1 LVQEVGHGGMGVVW
15 KAWQT
20 DLKRYV
26 AVKIL
31 LGTMWTDIEL
41 KRFYREA
48 QLAASLSHPNIASI
62 YELGAHESKHY
73 MVMEFVEGD
82 SVARLMTPAT
92 NKQGTQRA
100 IRQLPA
106 RRAIEIL
113 RDAALAVDYAHTKKI
128 IHRDLKPHNIM
139 VQKADGRVFVMD
151 FGLAKPIRKEDSITL
166 SDAIVGTPQYMSPEQ
181 ARGDTV
187 DRRTDVF
194 SLGAVLYHMLTN
206 RPPFDGRS
214 PGEIMM
220 SVLADDPAPMRKLN
234 PRIHEDVETI
244 CLKALDKDRERRY
257 DTAKAFAEDLT
268 RYLDGEPI
276 TARPLSTRERA
287 WKEMRRRPLAMA
299 LAIASLG
306 AILLIGII
314 FTIQHLQTRAKIEE
328 FAREAHDAYAAGK
341 YDQAK
346 TWWDKVLTL
355 EPEDAVALEEWRRAD
370 ERAEDP
376 IRVLKEQQDLQR
388 RVIKANHQEAEA
400 LLKAGKYQR
409 ALGLTLQILIIDP
422 NDADAVKRKKYCEA
436 ALADEEQKT
445 EALLAKKDTELTERE
460 QKEKELKRQRLMRI
474 NAFPDYH
481 RARELAEEAKGMRL
495 QDEAGTGFTI
505 SDVQEKYQEAKK
517 ALTSAIETDKT
528 YAEAFYFRGQIRHRL
543 GEFDSAETDFND
555 AWDYSSDSIPVAL
568 AAAMSQLAIFTIHS
582 HAPAE
587 LRDAARRDK
596 ALIRLEYWARKAEKT
611 NKPQSAVE
619 HWMAKALIEFR
630 EARYAA
636 AAESLGYIQRESR
649 ANYFYHFLHACIR
662 SELGNW
668 RAAQQELSSALE
680 LEPTAL
686 ESRYL
691 RAVVRI
697 HTEDLTNAL
706 SDAKKA
712 VEIAPRGPVTWL
724 VYVLRGQIHHEL
736 RLNEEAVSDLATAGG
751 LAGSMAGPVNVLR
764 NRWAKAPRSDK

>member
-1 LVQEVGHGGMGVVW
+1 
-15 KAWQT
+15 
-20 DLKRYV
+20 
-26 AVKIL
+26 
-31 LGTMWTDIEL
+31 
-41 KRFYREA
+41 
-48 QLAASLSHPNIASI
+48 
-62 YELGAHESKHY
+62 
-73 MVMEFVEGD
+73 
-82 SVARLMTPAT
+82 
-92 NKQGTQRA
+92 
-100 IRQLPA
+100 
-106 RRAIEIL
+106 
-113 RDAALAVDYAHTKKI
+113 
-128 IHRDLKPHNIM
+128 HRDLKPHNIM
-139 VQKADGRVFVMD
+139 VQKADARVFVMD

-206 RPPFDGRS
+206 RPAFDGHS

-220 SVLADDPAPMRKLN
+220 SVLADDPPPMRKLN

-244 CLKALDKDRERRY
+244 CLKALDKDRGRRY
-257 DTAKAFAEDLT
+257 ETAKALAEDLT

-287 WKEMRRRPLAMA
+287 WKEMRRRPLTLA
-299 LAIASLG
+299 LLIASLG
-306 AILLIGII
+306 AMILVAAI
-314 FTIQHLQTRAKIEE
+314 FTFQHLQTQAKVEE
-328 FAREAHDAYAAGK
+328 FAREAHEAEALGK

-346 TWWDKVLTL
+346 SWWDKILTL
-355 EPEDAVALEEWRRAD
+355 SPEDAVALEQWRHCD
-370 ERAEDP
+370 ELAENP
-376 IRVLKEQQDLQR
+376 ARMLRQQQEDQR
-388 RVIKANHQEAEA
+388 RGIKANHQEAEA
-400 LLKAGKYQR
+400 ALKAGKYQR
-409 ALGLTLQILIIDP
+409 ALQLTLQILMLDP
-422 NDADAVKRKKYCEA
+422 NDTEALKRKKFCEA
-436 ALADEEQKT
+436 ALADEEQKNET
-445 EALLAKKDTELTERE
+445 MMARKDQELTERE

-505 SDVQEKYQEAKK
+505 ADVQEKYQEAKK

-528 YAEAFYFRGQIRHRL
+528 YAEALYFRGQIRHRL
-543 GEFDSAETDFND
+543 GEFDFAENDFRE
-555 AWDYSSDSIPVAL
+555 AWDYSSDSTPVAL
-568 AAAMSQLAIFTIHS
+568 AAAMSQLAIYTIHLY
-582 HAPAE
+582 APVE
-587 LRDAARRDK
+587 VRDTRGRDDAMARM
-596 ALIRLEYWARKAEKT
+596 ESWARKAEKT
-611 NKPQSAVE
+611 PRPQSAFE
-619 HWMAKALIEFR
+619 HWIAKALIEFR

-649 ANYFYHFLHACIR
+649 ANYFFHYFNACIHA
-662 SELGNW
+662 ELGNW
-668 RAAQQELSSALE
+668 RAAQKDLSSALE

-691 RAVVRI
+691 RSIVHI

-712 VEIAPRGPVTWL
+712 VEIAPRGSITWV

-736 RLNEEAVSDLATAGG
+736 RLNEEALSDLAAAGG

-764 NRWAKAPRSDK
+764 NLWARAPRSEK